1 MLIGLVTDHVPK
13 EIRKFMGNKIIKVN
27 LFRIQAYNSVMSG
40 YFCIG
45 FIGFRLKQDQQIL
58 PTYFSKQLK
67 KIDAIILEY
76 SQ

>member
-45 FIGFRLKQDQQIL
+45 FIGFRLKQD
-58 PTYFSKQLK
+58 
-67 KIDAIILEY
+67 
-76 SQ
+76 